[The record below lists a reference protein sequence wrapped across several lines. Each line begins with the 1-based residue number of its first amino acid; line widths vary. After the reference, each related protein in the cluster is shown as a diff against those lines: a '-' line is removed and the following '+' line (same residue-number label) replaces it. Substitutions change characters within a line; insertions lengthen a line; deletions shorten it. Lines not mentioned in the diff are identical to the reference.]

1 MATKSRTNNPQA
13 AQADILNVATREFAE
28 KGLAGARID
37 LIAQAT
43 HTSKRMIYYYYSNK
57 ETLYLAVIEESYRR
71 MRAIENSLN
80 LDDLDPISALKK
92 LVAFTVDYQYAN
104 PDFVRLVMAENM
116 QRGQFLAKSKAIQ
129 QLNVPAIE
137 RLKQIYNRGVASGQF
152 RTGIDPVDLH
162 MSISALSVFNIA
174 NRHTFGLIFKRDFDS
189 PRWLK
194 SRRESIVE
202 QIIRF
207 VAVP

>member
-1 MATKSRTNNPQA
+1 MVTKSRTNNPQA

-71 MRAIENSLN
+71 MRAIEHRLN

-129 QLNVPAIE
+129 QLNVPAID
-137 RLKQIYNRGVASGQF
+137 RLKQIYTRGVASGQF
-152 RTGIDPVDLH
+152 RTGLDPVDLH

-194 SRRESIVE
+194 NRRESIVE